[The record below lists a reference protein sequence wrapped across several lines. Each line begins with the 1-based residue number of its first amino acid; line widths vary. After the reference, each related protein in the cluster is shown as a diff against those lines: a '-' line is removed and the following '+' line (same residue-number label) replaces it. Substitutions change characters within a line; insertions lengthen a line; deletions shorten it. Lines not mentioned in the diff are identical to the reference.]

1 MKTTLFILL
10 ELTEI
15 DKIIEQ
21 LEQEKIE
28 IPGQIKNHQN
38 ELALSQKQLKIHQDK
53 IAQNDSTKKEIE
65 SFIQEKNAWIVDREN
80 RIKEIQTNKEY
91 QAALKEISMA
101 KKEIKDK
108 EVALQ
113 TLSPN
118 IEELG
123 KGLETLNS
131 SNTQKLETLGTEIK
145 NRQERLEKIDSM
157 IVEESQKRKTVIEKI
172 ENKDMLKHYENVH
185 AKVTPVMSRIDRGAC
200 SECGNRVP
208 PQTMNLMHS
217 SPAMQYCYRCK
228 RILYFEEVLQEQKA

>member
-1 MKTTLFILL
+1 VKTTLFILL

-21 LEQEKIE
+21 LKQEKIE
-28 IPGQIKNHQN
+28 IPGQIKNHEN
-38 ELALSQKQLKIHQDK
+38 EIELAQKQLNAQRDK
-53 IAQNDSTKKEIE
+53 ITQNDSAKKEIE

-108 EVALQ
+108 EAALQ
-113 TLSPN
+113 ALSPN
-118 IEELG
+118 NEELS
-123 KGLETLNS
+123 KGLEVLNT
-131 SNTQKLETLGTEIK
+131 SNTQKIETSGAEIK
-145 NRQERLEKIDSM
+145 SMQEKLQKIGSM
-157 IVEESQKRKTVIEKI
+157 IEEEAQKRKIVIEKI

-185 AKVTPVMSRIDRGAC
+185 VKVTPVMSKIDRGAC
-200 SECGNRVP
+200 SECGHRVP

-228 RILYFEEVLQEQKA
+228 RILYFEELLEEKKA